1 MRPIGRT
8 AGPGMVPPIGPDAFV
23 VDDVL
28 RWVEEEE
35 VNGGVPYRVLV
46 ALSPNSGQGSA
57 LDHSAHF
64 GGHVRSLPR
73 GGKTLRLDS
82 SHWTY

>member
-1 MRPIGRT
+1 
-8 AGPGMVPPIGPDAFV
+8 MVPPIDPDAFV

-46 ALSPNSGQGSA
+46 ALSPNSGHGTRS
-57 LDHSAHF
+57 F
-64 GGHVRSLPR
+64 RSLRWTCPQSAER
-73 GGKTLRLDS
+73 GQDS
-82 SHWTY
+82 SPRFVTLDILIISGKHS